1 MQTLTLN
8 NRDPITVLDG
18 TGKQMLYLRLSKH
31 HSSPSSIVYFTE
43 DTTLQTFFATI
54 DPTKQYTYVT
64 TYKVLNQCPH
74 HLTLTQL
81 NIHTN
86 DTIIVQKENTTPFV
100 LPPTAIQ
107 VRLHTEGVQE
117 DQTAILFKNTTI
129 REFFFTFDYNEDFNY
144 YLDKMWHLN
153 DATYQD
159 FTFEQ
164 VGLKEGS
171 TITIEKKDDAPWF
184 TPGKSK
190 DNNSATKVEVI
201 TDGWGDLK
209 PARTTTIAWSWG
221 TKKKK
226 RRNGEEGRNTKRAKR
241 AQQIFS
247 V

>member
-31 HSSPSSIVYFTE
+31 HASPSSIVYFTE

-129 REFFFTFDYNEDFNY
+129 HEFVFTFDYIISE
-144 YLDKMWHLN
+144 
-153 DATYQD
+153 
-159 FTFEQ
+159 
-164 VGLKEGS
+164 
-171 TITIEKKDDAPWF
+171 
-184 TPGKSK
+184 
-190 DNNSATKVEVI
+190 NNSSLI
-201 TDGWGDLK
+201 L
-209 PARTTTIAWSWG
+209 R
-221 TKKKK
+221 
-226 RRNGEEGRNTKRAKR
+226 
-241 AQQIFS
+241 
-247 V
+247 

>member
-1 MQTLTLN
+1 
-8 NRDPITVLDG
+8 
-18 TGKQMLYLRLSKH
+18 MLYLRLSKH

-81 NIHTN
+81 HIRNN

-100 LPPTAIQ
+100 LPPTAVQ
-107 VRLHTEGVQE
+107 VRLQTEGVPDYQS
-117 DQTAILFKNTTI
+117 TMLLKNTTI
-129 REFFFTFDYNEDFNY
+129 QEFFYVFDYDENCDY
-144 YLDKMWHLN
+144 YLDEMWHLN

-159 FTFEQ
+159 FTFQ
-164 VGLKEGS
+164 QLGVKQGS
-171 TITIEKKDDAPWF
+171 TITIEQKDDTPWF
-184 TPGKSK
+184 TPWFSEES
-190 DNNSATKVEVI
+190 NNSETKDENEE
-201 TDGWGDLK
+201 DGWGDLK
-209 PARTTTIAWSWG
+209 PARTKTIAWSWG
-221 TKKKK
+221 TSTKKKK